1 MRRQRRIGGLLL
13 LTACQ
18 SNSTCAHHDGQRIYY
33 LSCISAIDFESD
45 VTADSLVGLESS
57 RDVLHTISARHR
69 SCHNAH
75 SPLIVKMQTRPTI
88 GIAAARRPC
97 ILRSGSVLG
106 KPNGSLALGLHRTPS
121 RPASMA
127 PASAINYGGTS
138 SHSRLV
144 GAGLGPIYVLA
155 CWTKRHGA
163 YHRVGEAKE

>member
-1 MRRQRRIGGLLL
+1 MGSESTIFPASPPSILSRCHSRFACRFGVQPRCSAYDRCSSSLL
-13 LTACQ
+13 
-18 SNSTCAHHDGQRIYY
+18 
-33 LSCISAIDFESD
+33 
-45 VTADSLVGLESS
+45 
-57 RDVLHTISARHR
+57 
-69 SCHNAH
+69 HNAH
-75 SPLIVKMQTRPTI
+75 GPLIVKVQTRPTI
-88 GIAAARRPC
+88 GIAAARRPG